1 MLLVYKKEKRKR
13 ERQSIAGVK
22 KIIEC
27 PNDIC
32 IAAFL
37 LITFLITVKNF
48 VLKIGNTSVSDGI
61 SDDMLVWLN
70 NLT

>member
-1 MLLVYKKEKRKR
+1 MWLVHKKEKRKR

-22 KIIEC
+22 KIIER

-32 IAAFL
+32 IGVFL

-48 VLKIGNTSVSDGI
+48 VLKIDQ
-61 SDDMLVWLN
+61 
-70 NLT
+70 